1 MSLQF
6 ANSKCGHMETDDA
19 PCNCYMRPL
28 GLPVEPSGTITRTD
42 TPQQWVVVEPWRQ
55 GGQVADPLAWMD
67 ETGHTNERTKHEK
80 EWIAVMRKRFSDA
93 GGSGTGDY
101 CMWLEERL
109 YGLAGGTDVNPR

>member
-28 GLPVEPSGTITRTD
+28 GLPVEPSGTITCTD

-67 ETGHTNERTKHEK
+67 EPTHTESRTAYER
-80 EWIAVMRKRFSDA
+80 EWIAAMRKRHADVTTE
-93 GGSGTGDY
+93 GGTGEY
-101 CMWLEERL
+101 VMWLEERL
-109 YGLAGGTDVNPR
+109 YALEARR